1 MIRIAVATVL
11 ALWLAVGHAAV
22 TTLPQQSRVPGGI
35 AVIDLGPAQGV
46 KPAVR
51 YDNRPVMVLDHSGRW
66 TAVVGIPL
74 SAEPGQQHLAVGS
87 RTVNF
92 EIHDKQYDVQRIHL
106 KNTRK
111 VTPNAADMRRIRAES
126 TEIHEALRTFSAHP
140 PSRFDLKPP
149 IHGPISSQYGL
160 RRIFNGKPRRPH
172 SGLDIAAPAGTP
184 ILAPAAG
191 VVVNTG
197 HYFFDGRTV
206 FLDHGAGMVT
216 MYCHMSEIDVKP
228 GDHVAAGQRLG
239 LVGATGRATG
249 PHLHWGVLLNGFP
262 VNPGL
267 FLPVSSITQK

>member
-51 YDNRPVMVLDHSGRW
+51 YDNRPVMVLDHDGRW

-172 SGLDIAAPAGTP
+172 SGLDIAAPAGYADP
-184 ILAPAAG
+184 CPRRRR
-191 VVVNTG
+191 
-197 HYFFDGRTV
+197 GRE
-206 FLDHGAGMVT
+206 HGPLLLRRPHGLSGPRRR
-216 MYCHMSEIDVKP
+216 H
-228 GDHVAAGQRLG
+228 GDN
-239 LVGATGRATG
+239 
-249 PHLHWGVLLNGFP
+249 VLP
-262 VNPGL
+262 YE
-267 FLPVSSITQK
+267 